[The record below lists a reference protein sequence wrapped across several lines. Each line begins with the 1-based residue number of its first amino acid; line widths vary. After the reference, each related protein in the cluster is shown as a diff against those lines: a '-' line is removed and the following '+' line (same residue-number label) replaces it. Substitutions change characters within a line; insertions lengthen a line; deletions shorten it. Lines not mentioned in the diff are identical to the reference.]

1 MKPVVFYI
9 DDQEHALTAFEM
21 NLPDDW
27 EIHTYSNPVKAIAD
41 FQKFQ
46 PWVIVS
52 DQLMPDI
59 TGVELLSIAA
69 VHVPDAIRIL
79 TTAYSGEDLLIRSVQ
94 EAHIYGYI
102 PKPWSEEAILST
114 VTQASNFYRVKTE
127 RNKYFESL
135 EAKQTEL
142 IETQKKLEQ
151 TLNEL
156 KAWIPPII
164 YQTITSQQ
172 PVPEYGSFVGIA
184 YDIVASSNIRDIAV
198 EGKPLKNTIASLF
211 TQMILKY
218 GGFIE
223 CHAGDYAYGHFGL
236 SDNHQKLCNLA
247 LSAANE
253 FRMNIRSLS
262 EVHGLSFECGIA
274 LHAGENIRQTVNS
287 VSAIHNNSVRTHKWY
302 ETDSS
307 EVDFLHRIEKLVHA
321 LPGSNIVLSR
331 NVFDH
336 LSPRYQSKFT
346 RLGLFK
352 GKGQDQHIEIFLCA
366 SDKVNKQDLDDFIET
381 HIDSSV
387 DKLLNKEAV

>member
-1 MKPVVFYI
+1 MKPVIFYI

-41 FQKFQ
+41 FRKFN

-69 VHVPDAIRIL
+69 IHVPDAVRIL
-79 TTAYSGEDLLIRSVQ
+79 TTAYSGEDLLIKSVQ
-94 EAHIYGYI
+94 QAHIYGYI
-102 PKPWSEEAILST
+102 PKPWSEEAILTT
-114 VTQASNFYRVKTE
+114 VTQASEFYKVKKERDDYFERLETQQQELVKTQTQ
-127 RNKYFESL
+127 L
-135 EAKQTEL
+135 EH
-142 IETQKKLEQ
+142 
-151 TLNEL
+151 TLDEL

-164 YQTITSQQ
+164 YHTITNQQ
-172 PVPEYGSFVGIA
+172 AVPEYGSFVGIA
-184 YDIVASSNIRDIAV
+184 YDIIASSNIRNIFI
-198 EGKPLKNTIASLF
+198 EEKPLKNIIASVF

-236 SDNHQKLCNLA
+236 SNNHPDLCNLA

-262 EVHGLSFECGIA
+262 EVHSLDFECGIA

-307 EVDFLHRIEKLVHA
+307 EVDLLHRIEKLVHA
-321 LPGSNIVLSR
+321 LPGSNIVISR
-331 NVFDH
+331 NVLEH
-336 LSPRYQSKFT
+336 LSSKYQSKFT
-346 RLGLFK
+346 RLGFFR
-352 GKGQDQHIEIFLCA
+352 GKGQDIDTEIFLSK
-366 SDKVNKQDLDDFIET
+366 SDKVTKKDLEAFVTSHIADPDDDFLE
-381 HIDSSV
+381 
-387 DKLLNKEAV
+387 KEAG